1 MSSPTSASGK
11 RKRSASQ
18 TVSANVP
25 KPSSAATDLLQPS
38 SRDASGED
46 GGDESTGSAVP
57 SPGKQQQQQQQ
68 QKRQSA
74 TSVPASKR
82 ARRASAEI
90 HDSVE
95 SSTLNGAAEGPAVSK
110 EDPGEPSETTVP
122 SSDIE
127 NGTGVDNVRDE
138 DMKPPERAGLQDPV
152 GYHTNPPPVGRAVRV
167 YADGVFDLF
176 HMGYVFISGPFLLFL
191 LLLDSMLMVPVTC
204 DNLNRPKRHSRMYIS
219 SSVLRVTRK
228 LLTGRV

>member
-18 TVSANVP
+18 TVSVNVP
-25 KPSSAATDLLQPS
+25 KPSASTADLLQPS

-57 SPGKQQQQQQQ
+57 SPGKQQQ
-68 QKRQSA
+68 KKQSA
-74 TSVPASKR
+74 TSVPAPKR

-95 SSTLNGAAEGPAVSK
+95 SSTLNGAAEGPVVSK
-110 EDPGEPSETTVP
+110 EDPGEPSETTVS

-127 NGTGVDNVRDE
+127 NGTGVNNVRDQ

-176 HMGYVFISGPFLLFL
+176 HMGCVFISGPFLLFL

-204 DNLNRPKRHSRMYIS
+204 DNLNRPKRLSRMYIS

>member
-18 TVSANVP
+18 TVSVNVP
-25 KPSSAATDLLQPS
+25 KPSVTADLLQPS

-46 GGDESTGSAVP
+46 GGDESTGSVVP
-57 SPGKQQQQQQQ
+57 SPGKQQQQQKKQP
-68 QKRQSA
+68 A
-74 TSVPASKR
+74 TSAPASKR

-90 HDSVE
+90 YDSVE
-95 SSTLNGAAEGPAVSK
+95 SSVLNGAAEEPAISK

-127 NGTGVDNVRDE
+127 NGNGMNNGRE
-138 DMKPPERAGLQDPV
+138 QDMKPPERAGLQDPV
-152 GYHTNPPPVGRAVRV
+152 GYHTNPPLVGRPVRV

-176 HMGYVFISGPFLLFL
+176 HMGYVSILVFSFSLQIECLWFQSHA
-191 LLLDSMLMVPVTC
+191 TA
-204 DNLNRPKRHSRMYIS
+204 
-219 SSVLRVTRK
+219 
-228 LLTGRV
+228 

>member
-11 RKRSASQ
+11 RKRSTSQ
-18 TVSANVP
+18 TVSVNVA
-25 KPSSAATDLLQPS
+25 KPSSTTADLLQPS

-57 SPGKQQQQQQQ
+57 SPGKQQQ
-68 QKRQSA
+68 KKQSA

-95 SSTLNGAAEGPAVSK
+95 SSTLNGAAEEPAVSK

-127 NGTGVDNVRDE
+127 NGTGVSNVRDQ

-176 HMGYVFISGPFLLFL
+176 HMGCVFISGPFLLFL

-204 DNLNRPKRHSRMYIS
+204 DNSNRPKRHSLRYIS